1 VQKWEYQ
8 AVPMVIVN
16 LGPRQIKDELNN
28 WGADGWELISTL
40 TMPPDPPKG
49 PATAQLSAAS
59 REEIFLI

>member
-1 VQKWEYQ
+1 
-8 AVPMVIVN
+8 MVIVN